1 MGIFA
6 LKPGLTGLAQIS
18 GRDTLSI
25 EEKIYFEQQ
34 YMSRISLSLY
44 TFIIVKTFLIV
55 IFL

>member
-25 EEKIYFEQQ
+25 EEKY
-34 YMSRISLSLY
+34 ISNNSICHAYHCPSTLS
-44 TFIIVKTFLIV
+44 
-55 IFL
+55 